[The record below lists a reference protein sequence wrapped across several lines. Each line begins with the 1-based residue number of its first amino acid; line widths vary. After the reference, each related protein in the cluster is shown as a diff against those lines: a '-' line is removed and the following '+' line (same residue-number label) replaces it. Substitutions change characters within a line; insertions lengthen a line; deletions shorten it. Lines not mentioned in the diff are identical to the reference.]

1 MNTTKGTDVPV
12 LERKKKMKS
21 AEWIKVLES
30 EVEKRFDP
38 KQVDGFENSAPDI
51 KLGILAEMYEN
62 EPMDIEIG
70 KELAYDK
77 LATKYTVQ
85 GAWN

>member
-1 MNTTKGTDVPV
+1 
-12 LERKKKMKS
+12 MKS
-21 AEWIKVLES
+21 CEWIKILES

-38 KQVDGFENSAPDI
+38 KQVDGFGCSAPQI
-51 KLGILAEMYEN
+51 KLWILAEMYDE

-70 KELAYDK
+70 KELAYDM
-77 LATKYTVQ
+77 LANKYIVA